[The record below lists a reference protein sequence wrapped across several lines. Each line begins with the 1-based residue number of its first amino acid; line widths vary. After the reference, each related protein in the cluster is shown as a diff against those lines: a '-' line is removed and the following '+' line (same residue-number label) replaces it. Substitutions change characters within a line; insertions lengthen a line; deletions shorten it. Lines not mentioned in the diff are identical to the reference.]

1 LSHSETTTPASH
13 LQAQFQ
19 NMEQQRETS
28 VVGMWVFLAT
38 EVMFFG
44 GLFTSY
50 LIYRLAHYA
59 AFAAASKE
67 LSVTIGAINTAVL
80 IASSLTMAMSVHEA
94 QEGRRKLVVIF
105 LILTILF
112 GLTFLGLKGYEWYD
126 HITKHEAPGPSFHLE
141 PEKVR
146 GDARSMELFFGY
158 YFVMTGLHAL
168 HMIIGVGLVGWVLLL
183 AWRGEISAHYHNP
196 VESVGLYWHFVDIIW
211 IYLFP
216 LLYLID
222 RHP

>member
-1 LSHSETTTPASH
+1 LSHSGTTAPATH
-13 LQAQFQ
+13 LQSHFQ

-44 GLFTSY
+44 GLFISY
-50 LIYRLAHYA
+50 MVYRLAHYA

-80 IASSLTMAMSVHEA
+80 IASSMTMAMSVHEA
-94 QEGRRKLVVIF
+94 QLGRRKLVIMF
-105 LILTILF
+105 LLLTLVF

-126 HITKHEAPGPSFHLE
+126 HITKHELPGPTFHLE
-141 PEKVR
+141 PQKVH
-146 GDARSMELFFGY
+146 GDPRSMELFFGY
-158 YFVMTGLHAL
+158 YFCMTGLHAA
-168 HMIIGVGLVGWVLLL
+168 HMIVGAGLLLWVLMKTT
-183 AWRGEISAHYHNP
+183 RGEITAHYYNP

-211 IYLFP
+211 IFLFP